1 MMIIDKLKLL
11 LSILLVVFG
20 VVGFYLLAEHAAVF
34 RVLSVLVGVLAG
46 GFVFSLTAQG
56 QTFIGFFK
64 DSIAEARRVVWPTQ
78 KETIQTTAVVFTLV
92 VVMAIFLWIVDVG
105 FFWMVKTLMGRDA

>member
-1 MMIIDKLKLL
+1 MMDKLKLL
-11 LSILLVVFG
+11 LSVVLIVLG
-20 VVGFYLLAEHAAVF
+20 LVGFYLLAEQAAVF
-34 RVLSVLVGVLAG
+34 RVLSVLLGVAAG

-56 QTFIGFFK
+56 QVFIGFFK

-78 KETIQTTAVVFTLV
+78 KETIQTTAVVFFLV
-92 VVMAIFLWIVDVG
+92 VAMAIFLWIVDVG